1 MRMPCAD
8 ISQFRHPD
16 EFETAEEEDSDAGE
30 VDLVLGGVSRGF
42 QGELCD
48 CHPPLASVS
57 TLMDIYVDR
66 IDPLVKILHI
76 PSFTLM
82 VLAGA
87 KAAEM
92 EMDKEAAVFCWYF
105 STGSV
110 MDEEECVRILG
121 EGKEV
126 LFAKYRAIARHTL
139 GRARLL
145 STTSL
150 MTLHAFYL
158 FLVREATA
166 CPYFGCWYTDHVDGN
181 ASAPTARCAAYSV
194 WHWTALSSENGST
207 PRRKSTWTQHL

>member
-1 MRMPCAD
+1 MRMLCAD
-8 ISQFRHPD
+8 TSQFRHPD
-16 EFETAEEEDSDAGE
+16 EFSTAEEEEFDAGE
-30 VDLVLGGVSRGF
+30 VDLVLGGGSCRFRGR
-42 QGELCD
+42 LCNY
-48 CHPPLASVS
+48 HPPAASVS
-57 TLMDIYVDR
+57 TLMGIYIDR

-76 PSFTLM
+76 PSFTPM
-82 VLAGA
+82 VLAAA

-105 STGSV
+105 STVSV
-110 MDEEECVRILG
+110 MDEQECVRILG

-166 CPYFGCWYTDHVDGN
+166 CPYFGC
-181 ASAPTARCAAYSV
+181 
-194 WHWTALSSENGST
+194 
-207 PRRKSTWTQHL
+207 